1 MEGWDWVE
9 VEGWGW
15 VEVEGWDRFEVEG
28 WDWVEV
34 EGWDW
39 VEGDVRRPTVVQPED
54 PSGSDAS
61 AQDFG
66 RFSGRRGP
74 GEAAG
79 AATAEGFALE
89 VGGIGG

>member
-1 MEGWDWVE
+1 MEGWDE

-28 WDWVEV
+28 WN
-34 EGWDW
+34 W
-39 VEGDVRRPTVVQPED
+39 VEGEVRRPTVVQPED

-66 RFSGRRGP
+66 LFSGRRGP

-89 VGGIGG
+89 MGGICR

>member
-1 MEGWDWVE
+1 MGGWDWVE

-15 VEVEGWDRFEVEG
+15 VEVEGWGRFEVEG
-28 WDWVEV
+28 WF
-34 EGWDW
+34 EG
-39 VEGDVRRPTVVQPED
+39 EVRRPTVVQPED

-66 RFSGRRGP
+66 RFSSRRGP
-74 GEAAG
+74 GEAAWV
-79 AATAEGFALE
+79 ATAEGFTLE